1 MLDLPEHKLVQ
12 EVVTRWG
19 STLGMLQRLME
30 QQAAIAAVLVDGT
43 VRHLM
48 PENADWTLI
57 EQLVEILK
65 PFTSCDRSY
74 VRRQIP
80 HS

>member
-1 MLDLPEHKLVQ
+1 
-12 EVVTRWG
+12 
-19 STLGMLQRLME
+19 ME
-30 QQAAIAAVLVDGT
+30 QQAAIAAVLVDGA

-48 PENADWTLI
+48 LVSADWTLI

-65 PFTSCDRSY
+65 PFQISTSY